1 MRIKKILLKNYR
13 QFKDVEIS
21 FNKNAPRDLHVTIG
35 RNGAGKTNI
44 LNAINWCL
52 YGNEPH
58 LSKDSQQLPRL
69 NLKTMVDAEE
79 GEKQKVA
86 VEIWAEA
93 NGDLMR
99 FRREE
104 GYLIY
109 KKEQQPKS
117 SGTNFEVMVSA
128 KKGNIKML
136 NEEDA
141 SSYVERFVPEGIKE
155 FFFFD
160 GERLDNYFR
169 SATGQQISHA
179 TFQISQVS
187 ILENIEDRLQKVVS
201 DLRRDA
207 GKQDPEIEKTRE
219 ELERKEEDS
228 REIDGQIN
236 ECDRQIRIAKQEAYE
251 RRRNLSSIP
260 NVEELQ
266 GERDKL
272 KGQRKDKEDAC
283 REKEKERQNLLFEY
297 GKIMM
302 LYSSIEKSVQVIREK
317 RERKEIPPTIDK
329 ALLENILIAKRCICG
344 RGIDPGSGEEKQI
357 SELLEGIKLSSDI
370 AQALLAMESPLN
382 SFKEKIGQFKAN
394 IRKIIGEIEGYKND
408 LEDIDTK
415 IRKIDT
421 QIGGYDIDKIKQW
434 YKELK
439 SYEEAYDTNRERIG
453 VLKQRKEEL
462 KKGVDG
468 LKEKL
473 NNELKKEERLKKLKK
488 SIDFGTKASDII
500 TEAKTTIMGKIRRQI
515 ENETRKLFFELI
527 WKRET
532 FKDVTIDEE
541 YNIHLIHS
549 LGYECLGTISA
560 AERELLAFA
569 FILALHRVSGFD
581 SPILIDTPVA
591 RVSDEQRENF
601 GKVFSEINPDKQII
615 LLFTPA
621 EYSIEVSKFLDKS
634 ASSRHNLKLSPD
646 EKEVTMEVL

>member
-1 MRIKKILLKNYR
+1 MRIKEILLKNYR
-13 QFKDVEIS
+13 QFKDVEVF
-21 FNKNAPRDLHVTIG
+21 FNKSTPRDLHVIIG

-52 YGNEPH
+52 YGGEPH

-69 NLKTMVDAEE
+69 NLKAMKDAEE
-79 GEKQKVA
+79 GERQKVA
-86 VEIWAEA
+86 VEILAEA
-93 NGDLMR
+93 NSDLMR

-104 GYLIY
+104 DYLVC
-109 KKEQQPKS
+109 KKGQQPKS
-117 SGTNFEVMVSA
+117 LGTNFEVMVSD
-128 KKGNIKML
+128 KKGNTKML
-136 NEEDA
+136 SEEDA

-187 ILENIEDRLQKVVS
+187 ILENVEDRLQKVIS
-201 DLRRDA
+201 DLRKEA
-207 GKQDPEIEKTRE
+207 GKQNPEIEKTRE
-219 ELERKEEDS
+219 ELERKEEDFK
-228 REIDGQIN
+228 EIDGQID
-236 ECDRQIRIAKQEAYE
+236 ECARQIRIAKEEADG
-251 RRRNLSSIP
+251 RRKNLSGIP
-260 NVEELQ
+260 NVDELQ
-266 GERDKL
+266 KEKEKL
-272 KGQRKDKEDAC
+272 NGQRKDKENVYKGKEG
-283 REKEKERQNLLFEY
+283 EKQNLLFDY

-302 LYSSIEKSVQVIREK
+302 LYSAIEKSVQIIREK

-344 RGIDPGSGEEKQI
+344 RGIDPGSEEEKQI
-357 SELLEGIKLSSDI
+357 NELLEGIKLSSDI
-370 AQALLAMESPLN
+370 AQALLSMESPLN
-382 SFKEKIGQFKAN
+382 SFKEKIGQFKGN
-394 IRKIIGEIEGYKND
+394 IRKITDEIEGYKKD

-421 QIGGYDIDKIKQW
+421 QIGGYDIDKVREW

-439 SYEEAYDTNRERIG
+439 SYEEAYDSNRERIG
-453 VLKQRKEEL
+453 ALKQRKEEL
-462 KKGVDG
+462 KKEIDG

-488 SIDFGTKASDII
+488 SIDFGTKASDIV
-500 TEAKTTIMGKIRRQI
+500 TEAKTTIMGKIREQI
-515 ENETRKLFFELI
+515 ENETRKLFFELT

-549 LGYECLGTISA
+549 LGYECLGTVSA

-569 FILALHRVSGFD
+569 FTLALHRVSGFD

-621 EYSIEVSKFLDKS
+621 EYSIEVNKFLDKS
-634 ASSRHNLKLSPD
+634 ASSRCNLKLSPD
-646 EKEVTMEVL
+646 EKEVKMEVL